1 MEEGKGLL
9 SELQR
14 HKCEGMLTKLDKR
27 YIYKYDDSAIKTIL
41 EQMLNDNVIVTTD
54 VNINTF
60 SENKDQYCIVCGK
73 SRYSDFNYVGTPVS
87 SKGWSSYKVCPTCTA
102 KVEIIYSDPY
112 GGNTKESINHIKDF
126 NEPYKVNK

>member
-1 MEEGKGLL
+1 MSIL

-112 GGNTKESINHIKDF
+112 GGNTKESIKHIKDF